1 MPGKPHNQIA
11 GKKGEKLAATFL
23 ERSGYELIA
32 ANYRSGRGEID
43 LIVKRA
49 NMLVFVEV
57 KARLGNRYGYPEEA
71 VTPKKS
77 AKLIE
82 TAEAYLQATG
92 WTGMIRFDIVAVDL
106 TENGEIQHFED
117 AFY

>member
-11 GKKGEKLAATFL
+11 GKKGEKLASTFL

-32 ANYRSGRGEID
+32 TNYRSGRGEID
-43 LIVKRA
+43 LIVKRG
-49 NMLVFVEV
+49 NTLVFVEV
-57 KARLGNRYGYPEEA
+57 KARAGNKYGYPEEA
-71 VTPKKS
+71 VTQKKA

-92 WTGMIRFDIVAVDL
+92 WTGLIRFDIVAVDL
-106 TENGEIQHFED
+106 AENGEIQHFED